1 MSSELLK
8 QAIADAKAVRATAL
22 ANAKAALEEAFAPK
36 LQSMLATKLQ
46 QEVEGEDE
54 DVTDEVPVADA
65 APVADEAPIETPAP
79 EGEQAPEADLPID
92 GIGGETDT
100 EAGFTPE
107 AEPTETPA
115 DGDNED
121 EIEELSLGAGHPDPV
136 DQTDELTEADDSN
149 YKKTTTGVKTDDP
162 QGASKELSS
171 GPGKADKN
179 VTAGDPKEK
188 TSGKKT
194 VKRDV
199 ASISDDPQGAS
210 KELSAGPG
218 KADKDQTGKVLEEND
233 DEISEQSLDEIL
245 KELESEV
252 SSVAGEST
260 DDATNEVPTD
270 PATTQGYDDPQA
282 GSITKE
288 AADET
293 EIDLDELL
301 SEDDSECEDDEAEE
315 TEEDKDD
322 KKPDFLKE
330 NKNLKAELSEYRKA
344 VEFLRSRIN
353 EVNLLNAKLLY
364 TNRLFKASNLTKEQK
379 IKVIESFDLTKSVRE
394 AKIVYTTLAESLN
407 FGARKATSTVVKPA
421 AKTTL
426 RTITEGLASKVV
438 ASTKPSKT
446 PEVLTEGAEMAS
458 RFQKLAGIKK

>member
-54 DVTDEVPVADA
+54 PVADEVPVADPALDPA
-65 APVADEAPIETPAP
+65 AEEVPVDAP
-79 EGEQAPEADLPID
+79 APEADVAPEVDIPVD
-92 GIGGETDT
+92 D
-100 EAGFTPE
+100 AAPAPE
-107 AEPTETPA
+107 AEVAPEAEIAPEA
-115 DGDNED
+115 PVED
-121 EIEELSLGAGHPDPV
+121 EIEEITFGAGHPDPV
-136 DQTDELTEADDSN
+136 DQTDELTEADDAD
-149 YKKTTTGVKTDDP
+149 YKKASKGIKTDDP
-162 QGASKELSS
+162 QGASKEFSA

-179 VTAGDPKEK
+179 VTAGEPREK
-188 TSGKKT
+188 TDGKKT
-194 VKRDV
+194 IKRDV

-210 KELSAGPG
+210 KEFSAGPG

-233 DEISEQSLDEIL
+233 DEISDQSLDEIL

-252 SSVAGEST
+252 NAVT
-260 DDATNEVPTD
+260 DDAAAPEAEVA
-270 PATTQGYDDPQA
+270 PAPAA
-282 GSITKE
+282 G
-288 AADET
+288 ADE

-301 SEDDSECEDDEAEE
+301 SEDDSECEDDEKEE
-315 TEEDKDD
+315 KDD
-322 KKPDFLKE
+322 DDKPDFLKE
-330 NKNLKAELSEYRKA
+330 NKNLKAELQEYRKA

-364 TNRLFKASNLTKEQK
+364 TNRLFKAAGLTKEQK

-407 FGARKATSTVVKPA
+407 FGAKKAAAPA
-421 AKTTL
+421 AKPAVKSVVK
-426 RTITEGLASKVV
+426 TITEGLASKVV
-438 ASTKPSKT
+438 ASTKPTKT

>member
-54 DVTDEVPVADA
+54 TVADEVPVADPALDA
-65 APVADEAPIETPAP
+65 APAAEEVPVDAP
-79 EGEQAPEADLPID
+79 APEADVAPEVDIPVD
-92 GIGGETDT
+92 DAAPAPDAEV
-100 EAGFTPE
+100 APE
-107 AEPTETPA
+107 AEIATDAPA
-115 DGDNED
+115 ED
-121 EIEELSLGAGHPDPV
+121 EIEEITFGAGHPDPV
-136 DQTDELTEADDSN
+136 DQTDELTEADDAN
-149 YKKTTTGVKTDDP
+149 YKKTSKGIKTDDP
-162 QGASKELSS
+162 QGASKEFSA

-179 VTAGDPKEK
+179 VTAGEPKEK
-188 TSGKKT
+188 TDGKKT
-194 VKRDV
+194 IKRDV

-210 KELSAGPG
+210 NEFSAGPG

-233 DEISEQSLDEIL
+233 EEISDQSLDEIL

-252 SSVAGEST
+252 NAVT
-260 DDATNEVPTD
+260 DDAA
-270 PATTQGYDDPQA
+270 ATEA
-282 GSITKE
+282 E
-288 AADET
+288 AAPVAEVAPAAEAGDDE
-293 EIDLDELL
+293 EINLDELL
-301 SEDDSECEDDEAEE
+301 SEDDSECEEDDEEE
-315 TEEDKDD
+315 KKDD
-322 KKPDFLKE
+322 DKPDFLKE
-330 NKNLKAELSEYRKA
+330 NKNLKAELQEYRKA

-364 TNRLFKASNLTKEQK
+364 TNRLFKAAGLTKEQK

-407 FGARKATSTVVKPA
+407 FGAKKAAAPAAKPA
-421 AKTTL
+421 AKSVVK
-426 RTITEGLASKVV
+426 TITEGLASKVV

>member
-54 DVTDEVPVADA
+54 PVTDEVPVADPAFDA
-65 APVADEAPIETPAP
+65 ASADEAPIEPSTEGDVAPAADI
-79 EGEQAPEADLPID
+79 APEADLPLD
-92 GIGGETDT
+92 D
-100 EAGFTPE
+100 AAPAPE
-107 AEPTETPA
+107 DDVAVGAPEIAPV
-115 DGDNED
+115 DGDE
-121 EIEELSLGAGHPDPV
+121 EIDELSLGAGHPDPV
-136 DQTDELTEADDSN
+136 DQTDELTESDDAD

-162 QGASKELSS
+162 QGASKEFSA

-179 VTAGDPKEK
+179 VTAGEPKEK
-188 TSGKKT
+188 TGSKNT
-194 VKRDV
+194 IKRDV

-210 KELSAGPG
+210 KEFSAGPG

-233 DEISEQSLDEIL
+233 DEISDQSLDEIL

-252 SSVAGEST
+252 NAVT
-260 DDATNEVPTD
+260 DDVTSPEPEEVVPVEEVA
-270 PATTQGYDDPQA
+270 PAA
-282 GSITKE
+282 G
-288 AADET
+288 ADE

-301 SEDDSECEDDEAEE
+301 AED
-315 TEEDKDD
+315 EDKDD
-322 KKPDFLKE
+322 EDKDKDDEDDEKDDNKPDFLKE
-330 NKNLKAELSEYRKA
+330 NKNLKAELLEYRKA

-364 TNRLFKASNLTKEQK
+364 TNRLFKAAGLTKEQK

-407 FGARKATSTVVKPA
+407 FGAKKVATPA
-421 AKTTL
+421 AKPVVK
-426 RTITEGLASKVV
+426 RAVKAITEGLASKVV
-438 ASTKPSKT
+438 ASTKPSKSV
-446 PEVLTEGAEMAS
+446 VLTEGAEMAS
-458 RFQKLAGIKK
+458 RFQKLAGITKK